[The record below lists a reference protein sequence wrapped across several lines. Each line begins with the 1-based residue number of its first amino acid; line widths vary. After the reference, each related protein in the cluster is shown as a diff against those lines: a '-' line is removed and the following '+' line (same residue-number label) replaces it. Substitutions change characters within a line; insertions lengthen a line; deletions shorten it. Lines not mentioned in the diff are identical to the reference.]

1 MNKSWCGGFSLLE
14 ILIVMS
20 IIAII
25 GAAGSGFYTNYNK
38 SVEINSSTQTLIYD
52 LKQAQSKSM
61 IGEGGLYWGIHF
73 DNPNATT
80 DYYEMFSTPNT
91 YVNAVTKVPKKYL
104 SNGLNFS
111 EPATNSTKDIIFKK
125 ISGGTTASCVK
136 IDSQSNTKRIIV
148 SDIGSISSTTEVDAL
163 CP

>member
-1 MNKSWCGGFSLLE
+1 MNKRGFSLLE
-14 ILIVMS
+14 ILIVMA

-25 GAAGSGFYTNYNK
+25 GAAGSGLYSNYNK

-52 LKQAQSKSM
+52 LKQVQSKSM
-61 IGEGGLYWGIHF
+61 IGENSLYWGVHF
-73 DNPNATT
+73 VNEAT
-80 DYYEMFSTPNT
+80 DYYEMFSTPDT
-91 YVNAVTKVPKKYL
+91 YVNAVSKEPKKYL
-104 SNGLNFS
+104 SNGLSFAVPT
-111 EPATNSTKDIIFKK
+111 EIQVTKDIIFKK